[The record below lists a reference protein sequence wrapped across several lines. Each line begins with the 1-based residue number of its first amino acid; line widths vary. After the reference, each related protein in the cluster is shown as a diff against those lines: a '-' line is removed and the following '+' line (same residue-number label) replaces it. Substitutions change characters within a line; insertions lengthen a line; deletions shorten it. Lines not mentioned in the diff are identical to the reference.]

1 VVLTRAAVFSDA
13 AQDFPAGECCFN
25 QMQEISMA
33 RNTLEGVRVAILAT
47 DGFEQSELTEPRK
60 ALDAA
65 GAVTRVVSPKSGM
78 LRGWNHKE
86 WGEEVRVD
94 QLLDAADPKNYDALL
109 LPGGVMNPDALR
121 MQPKA
126 VAFVKSFFDAGK
138 PVGAI
143 CHGPWTVIESGAAK
157 GHRMTS
163 WPSLKTDIRNAGA
176 DWVDQEVVVDENLV
190 TSRKPDDIPAF
201 NREIINLF
209 SQSRH

>member
-1 VVLTRAAVFSDA
+1 
-13 AQDFPAGECCFN
+13 
-25 QMQEISMA
+25 MA
-33 RNTLEGVRVAILAT
+33 RNSLLGTRVAILAT

-60 ALDAA
+60 ALNAA
-65 GAVTRVVSPKSGM
+65 GANTEIVSPKAGKI
-78 LRGWNHKE
+78 RGWNHKE
-86 WGEEVRVD
+86 WGDEVEVD
-94 QLLDAADPKNYDALL
+94 RLLDSADAADYDALV
-109 LPGGVMNPDALR
+109 LPGGVMNPDSLR

-126 VAFVKSFFDAGK
+126 VAFVKSFFDSGK

-176 DWVDQEVVVDENLV
+176 DWVDQEVVVDDNLV

-209 SQSRH
+209 GQAVRH

>member
-1 VVLTRAAVFSDA
+1 
-13 AQDFPAGECCFN
+13 
-25 QMQEISMA
+25 MA
-33 RNTLEGVRVAILAT
+33 RNALEGFRVAILAT

-65 GAVTRVVSPKSGM
+65 GAVTKVISPKPGKV
-78 LRGWNHKE
+78 RGWNHKE
-86 WGEEVRVD
+86 WGEEVQVD
-94 QLLDAADPKNYDALL
+94 QSLDAADPKNYDALV

-176 DWVDQEVVVDENLV
+176 DWVDQEVVVDANLV

-209 SQSRH
+209 SQSVRH

>member
-1 VVLTRAAVFSDA
+1 M
-13 AQDFPAGECCFN
+13 AG
-25 QMQEISMA
+25 
-33 RNTLEGVRVAILAT
+33 NTLKGLRVAILAT

-65 GAVTRVVSPKSGM
+65 GAETKVISPKSGK
-78 LRGWNHKE
+78 LKGWNHKE
-86 WGEEVRVD
+86 WGEEVQVD
-94 QLLDAADPKNYDALL
+94 QQLDTADPRSYDALL

-126 VAFVKSFFDAGK
+126 VAFVRSFFDAGK

-163 WPSLKTDIRNAGA
+163 WPSLQTDIRNAGA
-176 DWVDQEVVVDENLV
+176 DWVDEEVVVDKNLV

-209 SQSRH
+209 SHAARH